1 MKTKTRTLL
10 FGLCIAAGFGGVTA
24 AHDDS
29 SGQGTT
35 RTTPP
40 AQAAPPA
47 QQVDA
52 TNQARQPQ
60 PQKPKDRIICKKLD
74 APTGT
79 RVGPRKVCKT
89 KAQWDDVAR
98 RARETTDFIQD
109 RGRID
114 NGN

>member
-1 MKTKTRTLL
+1 M
-10 FGLCIAAGFGGVTA
+10 AAGFAGTAA
-24 AHDDS
+24 AHDDN

-40 AQAAPPA
+40 APAAPST

-52 TNQARQPQ
+52 ANQARQP
-60 PQKPKDRIICKKLD
+60 PEQKPRDKIICKKLD

-79 RVGPRKVCKT
+79 RVGPRKICKT
-89 KAQWDDVAR
+89 KTQWDDEAR
-98 RARETTDFIQD
+98 GARETTDFIQD